1 MVSGAGVSAYVK
13 VRPRLIVVI
22 ERRIHPR
29 AAMRS
34 ASPGSRRE
42 ITHSWLPLRL
52 LGPFLFLI
60 AAAGPACA
68 QDDGARL
75 YMMAPDKT
83 TIASLRF
90 HRLHSNLAV
99 DPGSVAGD
107 A

>member
-1 MVSGAGVSAYVK
+1 
-13 VRPRLIVVI
+13 
-22 ERRIHPR
+22 
-29 AAMRS
+29 MRS
-34 ASPGSRRE
+34 AGPGSAYKAA
-42 ITHSWLPLRL
+42 HPALPLRL

-107 A
+107 ARLHTNLVVFQFVRALNFSGRQGWIFL